1 MKNLLLK
8 VWEWLKTLF
17 QKDDT
22 KSTLLKILLD
32 AYNSED
38 LDVIKDK
45 DFGDKAILFVQ
56 ELNNRDD
63 LTGTEKAAI
72 FNEKMLE
79 YAKKIGKVIATCAL
93 NLLRE
98 LAVLAVKAAI
108 TSAASSLLV
117 AQAVQ
122 RAKALENTAPTEDK

>member
-1 MKNLLLK
+1 MKSLLLK
-8 VWEWLKTLF
+8 VWEWLKSLF

-32 AYNSED
+32 AYNSEE

-56 ELNNRDD
+56 ELNNRND
-63 LTGTEKAAI
+63 LTGTEKAEI

-79 YAKKIGKVIATCAL
+79 YAKKIGKVIAICAL

-98 LAVLAVKAAI
+98 LAVLAVKTAV

-122 RAKALENTAPTEDK
+122 RAKALEAPASEMDK

>member
-1 MKNLLLK
+1 MKTLLLK
-8 VWEWLKTLF
+8 VWEWLKALF
-17 QKDDT
+17 KKDDT

-72 FNEKMLE
+72 FNEKMLG
-79 YAKKIGKVIATCAL
+79 YAKKIGKVVATCAL

-122 RAKALENTAPTEDK
+122 RAKALENTASIEDK

>member
-8 VWEWLKTLF
+8 VWEWLKALF

-56 ELNNRDD
+56 ELNSRDD
-63 LTGTEKAAI
+63 LTGTEKAKI

-98 LAVLAVKAAI
+98 LAVLAVKAAV

>member
-56 ELNNRDD
+56 ELNSRDD
-63 LTGTEKAAI
+63 LTGTEKAKI

-98 LAVLAVKAAI
+98 LAVLAVKAAV

-122 RAKALENTAPTEDK
+122 RAKALENTASTEGK